1 MNIVCVDDE
10 ELILNLVVSMCKE
23 YSDNSNVTGFTDPI
37 KMIEF
42 IENNHTDIVISDI
55 DMPKLNGINLAIKIK
70 EKSPDTA
77 IIFLTGYSEFAL
89 DAFKL
94 HASGYLMKPI
104 NKDNLFAEIYYA
116 TKKKEEK
123 NFHIF
128 VKTFGNFDIFVDKKV
143 INFSRS
149 KAKEVFAYLV
159 DKNGTSVT
167 RAEIFASVYEDGLYD
182 RKQQK
187 MLDVIIRSLKT
198 TLEENGI
205 SEIIEMKRGTIR
217 VCPEK
222 FDCDMYKLLK
232 GDIDAI
238 NSYKGEYMSSYTWAS
253 ITESFIDRNV
263 EKTKKQ

>member
-23 YSDNSNVTGFTDPI
+23 YSAGNSVTGFTDSI
-37 KMIEF
+37 KMLEF
-42 IENNHTDIVISDI
+42 IETNHTDIVISDI
-55 DMPKLNGINLAIKIK
+55 DMPKLNGINLALKIK
-70 EKSPDTA
+70 EKSPETA

-89 DAFKL
+89 DAFRL
-94 HASGYLMKPI
+94 HASGYLLKPI
-104 NKDNLFAEIYYA
+104 NKENLFAEITYA
-116 TKKKEEK
+116 TKTKEEK
-123 NFHIF
+123 SFHIF
-128 VKTFGNFDIFVDKKV
+128 VQTFGNFDIFVDKKV
-143 INFSRS
+143 VAFSRS
-149 KAKEVFAYLV
+149 KAKEVLAYLV
-159 DKNGTSVT
+159 DKQGTSVT
-167 RAEIFASVYEDGLYD
+167 RAEIFSAIYEDNMYD

-198 TLEENGI
+198 TLKENNIG
-205 SEIIEMKRGTIR
+205 EIIEMKKGTIR

-253 ITESFIDRNV
+253 ITESFIDRNI
-263 EKTKKQ
+263 KKQK